1 MLGRGQYLSR
11 LAASHEPRFYP
22 AWRLATNPGFIPL
35 GGLPR
40 AQVLSRLAASH
51 EPSIYAAWRL
61 ATSPAFIPLGGYPRA
76 QCLSRLAATR
86 EPSVYPAWR
95 LATRPVFVPLGG
107 LSPNPA
113 FIPLAAR
120 YAPSVR
126 PAWRALHE
134 PSIYPAWRLPT
145 NSVFIPL
152 GGCSR
157 TQCLS
162 RLAVAHEPSVYPAWR
177 MSANPAFIP
186 LGGLPRAQCL
196 PRLAVAQART
206 LHEKIPSTAC
216 GGRGSHEKMLAFFSW
231 VPGKVAAGRK
241 GGIKNQDFSPLAAV
255 REASVYPAWWLAT
268 NLAFTPLGGCRYL
281 SDGLPRS
288 QELAVSARCRYSCWK
303 RHIRVTSRYWPLMKN
318 SWRRV
323 PSA

>member
-107 LSPNPA
+107 LS
-113 FIPLAAR
+113 
-120 YAPSVR
+120 
-126 PAWRALHE
+126 
-134 PSIYPAWRLPT
+134 T
-145 NSVFIPL
+145 
-152 GGCSR
+152 
-157 TQCLS
+157 
-162 RLAVAHEPSVYPAWR
+162 
-177 MSANPAFIP
+177 NPAFIP